1 MAPKAQRIRQRCDD
15 PAVLVNGENA
25 VITVQIGSEL
35 PAYQGFSQDQCTLGA
50 LATSP
55 RSTAGRRL
63 AANLK
68 KMLAGHRVSGVS

>member
-1 MAPKAQRIRQRCDD
+1 
-15 PAVLVNGENA
+15 VNGENT
-25 VITVQIGSEL
+25 VVTVQIGSEL
-35 PAYQGFSQDQCTLGA
+35 PAYQGFSQGGCTVGA

-55 RSTAGRRL
+55 RSMAGGPL